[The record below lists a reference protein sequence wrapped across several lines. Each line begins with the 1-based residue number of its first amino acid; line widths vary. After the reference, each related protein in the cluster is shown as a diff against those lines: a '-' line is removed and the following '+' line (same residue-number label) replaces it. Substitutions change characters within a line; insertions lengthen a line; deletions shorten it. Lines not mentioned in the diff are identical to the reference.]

1 MKLNLFC
8 LIFAPLLSLSI
19 YDIPKTGWDAKKLTK
34 KEKKKKEKKK
44 KEKKKKEKKKKEK
57 KK

>member
-44 KEKKKKEKKKKEK
+44 KEKKK
-57 KK
+57 